1 MNCGRS
7 SSVEW
12 KLPKLQR
19 RVRFPSP
26 APAPPGHA
34 PGGFVMPTSHPPS
47 TECGGTIG
55 ATLSPRELGPAV
67 PVQNSP
73 CTPGTPPV
81 PVQNSPHTSHTVPLP
96 VQNSPCTS
104 CTVPVPVQN
113 SPCTPKISQFGAFC
127 SCWESFIPFLL
138 PTSRAWRILS
148 RYHQQQDRHATTPG
162 TKLAPHE
169 PHGASPGTKL
179 APHEPHG
186 TSSGTKLAQQA
197 QNLPIWRV
205 LLLLG
210 EFYPVFVAN
219 KPSMASFL
227 PHKHQHHH
235 RHERNNT
242 PTQHTKPRD
251 ERLSAHAPHTAR
263 RNETFTAP
271 ARHKQPKFAHFHH
284 AGANFLSQHTPH
296 THTRATFLST
306 NASASKRD
314 PNKTFIIFDSV
325 ITSRPDR
332 TDIANGG
339 PVATRRSSALD
350 TAPMHQIA
358 QHCTGN

>member
-73 CTPGTPPV
+73 
-81 PVQNSPHTSHTVPLP
+81 HTSHTVPLP
-96 VQNSPCTS
+96 VQNSPRASWGPRFRYKTHPAPAARCQFRYKTHPARPKSPNLARFMCT
-104 CTVPVPVQN
+104 
-113 SPCTPKISQFGAFC
+113 G
-127 SCWESFIPFLL
+127 
-138 PTSRAWRILS
+138 RILS
-148 RYHQQQDRHATTPG
+148 RYHQQQDRHATT
-162 TKLAPHE
+162 
-169 PHGASPGTKL
+169 PGTKL

-339 PVATRRSSALD
+339 PVTTRRSSALD

>member
-47 TECGGTIG
+47 TECGGTID

-73 CTPGTPPV
+73 SSRCTVPV

-96 VQNSPCTS
+96 VQNSPHTS
-104 CTVPVPVQN
+104 HTAPLPIQN
-113 SPCTPKISQFGAFC
+113 SPCTPKISQFGPFC

-138 PTSRAWRILS
+138 PTSRAWRVFS
-148 RYHQQQDRHATTPG
+148 RYHQQQARHATSPD

-169 PHGASPGTKL
+169 PHGATSDTKL
-179 APHEPHG
+179 ALH
-186 TSSGTKLAQQA
+186 A
-197 QNLPIWRV
+197 QNLPIWPV

-251 ERLSAHAPHTAR
+251 ERLSAHAPQTAPH
-263 RNETFTAP
+263 NETFIAP
-271 ARHKQPKFAHFHH
+271 ARRKQPKFTHFHH
-284 AGANFLSQHTPH
+284 VGANFLSQHTPH
-296 THTRATFLST
+296 TRTRATFLST
-306 NASASKRD
+306 NSSASKID
-314 PNKTFIIFDSV
+314 PNKTFIIFDSL
-325 ITSRPDR
+325 TRYRPDR
-332 TDIANGG
+332 KDIADGG
-339 PVATRRSSALD
+339 PVT
-350 TAPMHQIA
+350 T
-358 QHCTGN
+358 

>member
-73 CTPGTPPV
+73 
-81 PVQNSPHTSHTVPLP
+81 HTSHTVPLP
-96 VQNSPCTS
+96 VQNSPRASWGPRFRYKTHPAPAARCQFRYKTHPARPKSPNLARFMCT
-104 CTVPVPVQN
+104 
-113 SPCTPKISQFGAFC
+113 G
-127 SCWESFIPFLL
+127 
-138 PTSRAWRILS
+138 RILS

-162 TKLAPHE
+162 TKLTQLE
-169 PHGASPGTKL
+169 LHGA
-179 APHEPHG
+179 
-186 TSSGTKLAQQA
+186 SSGTKLAQHT

-227 PHKHQHHH
+227 PHKHQHHY
-235 RHERNNT
+235 RHDRINT

-251 ERLSAHAPHTAR
+251 EILSAHAPHTAR

-271 ARHKQPKFAHFHH
+271 ARHKQQKFAHFHH

-296 THTRATFLST
+296 THARATFLST

-339 PVATRRSSALD
+339 PVTTRRSSAMP
-350 TAPMHQIA
+350 TQVVQYP
-358 QHCTGN
+358 

>member
-1 MNCGRS
+1 MEASQASEAGSIPVARS
-7 SSVEW
+7 SPARPRAGRFCYAHFAPTVNAAGQSAQHFPRASW
-12 KLPKLQR
+12 GPRFRYKTRPARAARCQFRYKTRPTRATWRHFRYKTHPTRATRHQFRYKTHPASPKSPNLA
-19 RVRFPSP
+19 RFMYT
-26 APAPPGHA
+26 G
-34 PGGFVMPTSHPPS
+34 
-47 TECGGTIG
+47 
-55 ATLSPRELGPAV
+55 
-67 PVQNSP
+67 
-73 CTPGTPPV
+73 
-81 PVQNSPHTSHTVPLP
+81 
-96 VQNSPCTS
+96 
-104 CTVPVPVQN
+104 
-113 SPCTPKISQFGAFC
+113 
-127 SCWESFIPFLL
+127 
-138 PTSRAWRILS
+138 RILS

-162 TKLAPHE
+162 TKLTQLE
-169 PHGASPGTKL
+169 LHGA
-179 APHEPHG
+179 
-186 TSSGTKLAQQA
+186 SSGTKLAQHT

-242 PTQHTKPRD
+242 PTQHTEPRD
-251 ERLSAHAPHTAR
+251 ERLSAHAPQTAPH
-263 RNETFTAP
+263 NETFIAP
-271 ARHKQPKFAHFHH
+271 ARHKQPKFTHFHH

-296 THTRATFLST
+296 THARATFLST
-306 NASASKRD
+306 NASASKID

-332 TDIANGG
+332 KDIADGA
-339 PVATRRSSALD
+339 PATTRRSSALD

>member
-47 TECGGTIG
+47 TECGGQSAQHFPRASWGPRFRYKTHPARPTRHQSRYKTRPTR
-55 ATLSPRELGPAV
+55 ATRCQSRYKTRPARATRCQFRYKTRPTRATRHHFRYKTRPARPKSPNLARFALAG
-67 PVQNSP
+67 S
-73 CTPGTPPV
+73 
-81 PVQNSPHTSHTVPLP
+81 
-96 VQNSPCTS
+96 
-104 CTVPVPVQN
+104 
-113 SPCTPKISQFGAFC
+113 
-127 SCWESFIPFLL
+127 SFIPFLL

-179 APHEPHG
+179 TLH
-186 TSSGTKLAQQA
+186 A

-242 PTQHTKPRD
+242 PTQHTEPRD
-251 ERLSAHAPHTAR
+251 ERLSAHAPQTAPH
-263 RNETFTAP
+263 NETFIAP
-271 ARHKQPKFAHFHH
+271 ARHKV
-284 AGANFLSQHTPH
+284 
-296 THTRATFLST
+296 
-306 NASASKRD
+306 ASR
-314 PNKTFIIFDSV
+314 IV
-325 ITSRPDR
+325 
-332 TDIANGG
+332 
-339 PVATRRSSALD
+339 V
-350 TAPMHQIA
+350 
-358 QHCTGN
+358 

>member
-47 TECGGTIG
+47 MRRDNQRNTFPARAG
-55 ATLSPRELGPAV
+55 ARGS
-67 PVQNSP
+67 
-73 CTPGTPPV
+73 
-81 PVQNSPHTSHTVPLP
+81 
-96 VQNSPCTS
+96 
-104 CTVPVPVQN
+104 
-113 SPCTPKISQFGAFC
+113 
-127 SCWESFIPFLL
+127 
-138 PTSRAWRILS
+138 
-148 RYHQQQDRHATTPG
+148 G
-162 TKLAPHE
+162 TKLTPHA
-169 PHGASPGTKL
+169 PHGA
-179 APHEPHG
+179 
-186 TSSGTKLAQQA
+186 SSGTKLAQLELHGATSGTKLTQLELHGANSGTKLAQHKPHGATSGTKLTLHA

-210 EFYPVFVAN
+210 EFYPVFIAN
-219 KPSMASFL
+219 KPRRANFL

-242 PTQHTKPRD
+242 PTQHTKPCD
-251 ERLSAHAPHTAR
+251 ERLSAHALQRAPH
-263 RNETFTAP
+263 NETFIAP
-271 ARHKQPKFAHFHH
+271 ARHKQPKFTHFHH

-296 THTRATFLST
+296 THARATFLST

-325 ITSRPDR
+325 TTSRPDR
-332 TDIANGG
+332 KDIGDGA
-339 PVATRRSSALD
+339 PVTTR
-350 TAPMHQIA
+350 
-358 QHCTGN
+358 

>member
-47 TECGGTIG
+47 TECGGTID

-73 CTPGTPPV
+73 STPGTV
-81 PVQNSPHTSHTVPLP
+81 PLPIQNSPHTSHTAPL
-96 VQNSPCTS
+96 
-104 CTVPVPVQN
+104 PVQN

-179 APHEPHG
+179 TLH
-186 TSSGTKLAQQA
+186 A

-251 ERLSAHAPHTAR
+251 ERLSAHAPQTAPH
-263 RNETFTAP
+263 NETFIAP
-271 ARHKQPKFAHFHH
+271 ARHKQPKFTHFHH

-296 THTRATFLST
+296 THARATFLST
-306 NASASKRD
+306 NASASKID

-325 ITSRPDR
+325 ITSRPDHK
-332 TDIANGG
+332 DIADGA
-339 PVATRRSSALD
+339 PVTTRRSSALD

>member
-26 APAPPGHA
+26 APAPPDHA

-47 TECGGTIG
+47 MRRDNRRKTFPARAGARGSGTKLTLHARHATSSGTKLAQLEVHG
-55 ATLSPRELGPAV
+55 AS
-67 PVQNSP
+67 S
-73 CTPGTPPV
+73 GTKLA
-81 PVQNSPHTSHTVPLP
+81 QH
-96 VQNSPCTS
+96 
-104 CTVPVPVQN
+104 
-113 SPCTPKISQFGAFC
+113 A
-127 SCWESFIPFLL
+127 
-138 PTSRAWRILS
+138 
-148 RYHQQQDRHATTPG
+148 RHATTPG
-162 TKLAPHE
+162 TKLALHAPH
-169 PHGASPGTKL
+169 ATSPGTKL
-179 APHEPHG
+179 APH
-186 TSSGTKLAQQA
+186 A

-242 PTQHTKPRD
+242 PTQHTEPRD
-251 ERLSAHAPHTAR
+251 ERLSAHAPQTAPH
-263 RNETFTAP
+263 NETFIAP
-271 ARHKQPKFAHFHH
+271 ARRKQPKFTHFHH

-296 THTRATFLST
+296 THARATFLST
-306 NASASKRD
+306 NASASKID

-332 TDIANGG
+332 KDIADGA
-339 PVATRRSSALD
+339 PATTRRSSALD

>member
-26 APAPPGHA
+26 ALAPPGHA

-47 TECGGTIG
+47 MRRDNRRNTFPARAG
-55 ATLSPRELGPAV
+55 ARGS
-67 PVQNSP
+67 
-73 CTPGTPPV
+73 
-81 PVQNSPHTSHTVPLP
+81 
-96 VQNSPCTS
+96 
-104 CTVPVPVQN
+104 
-113 SPCTPKISQFGAFC
+113 
-127 SCWESFIPFLL
+127 
-138 PTSRAWRILS
+138 
-148 RYHQQQDRHATTPG
+148 G
-162 TKLAPHE
+162 TKLAQHAR
-169 PHGASPGTKL
+169 HATSPGTKL
-179 APHEPHG
+179 APH
-186 TSSGTKLAQQA
+186 A
-197 QNLPIWRV
+197 QNLPIWCV

-210 EFYPVFVAN
+210 EFYPVFIAN

-251 ERLSAHAPHTAR
+251 ERLSAHAPQTAPH
-263 RNETFTAP
+263 NEIFIAP
-271 ARHKQPKFAHFHH
+271 ARHKQPKFTHFHH

-296 THTRATFLST
+296 THARATFLST

-332 TDIANGG
+332 TDIANRG
-339 PVATRRSSALD
+339 PVTTRRSSALD

>member
-47 TECGGTIG
+47 TECGGQSAQHFPRASWGPRFRYKTHPARPTRHQSRYKTHPTR
-55 ATLSPRELGPAV
+55 ATRCQSRYKTHPTRPKCPNLARFALAGRVLSRFCCQQAEHGEFSPATTNNKPGTPPV
-67 PVQNSP
+67 PIQNSP
-73 CTPGTPPV
+73 STPRTPPV
-81 PVQNSPHTSHTVPLP
+81 PVQNSPS
-96 VQNSPCTS
+96 
-104 CTVPVPVQN
+104 
-113 SPCTPKISQFGAFC
+113 TPKMSQFGAFC

-138 PTSRAWRILS
+138 PTSRAWRVFS
-148 RYHQQQDRHATTPG
+148 RTNTSTTTGTKETTP
-162 TKLAPHE
+162 
-169 PHGASPGTKL
+169 
-179 APHEPHG
+179 
-186 TSSGTKLAQQA
+186 
-197 QNLPIWRV
+197 
-205 LLLLG
+205 
-210 EFYPVFVAN
+210 
-219 KPSMASFL
+219 
-227 PHKHQHHH
+227 
-235 RHERNNT
+235 

-251 ERLSAHAPHTAR
+251 EILSAPAPHTAPH
-263 RNETFTAP
+263 NETFTAP
-271 ARHKQPKFAHFHH
+271 ARHKQPKFSHFHH

-296 THTRATFLST
+296 THTGATFLST
-306 NASASKRD
+306 NASAGKID

-332 TDIANGG
+332 KDIGDGA
-339 PVATRRSSALD
+339 PITTRRSSALD

>member
-47 TECGGTIG
+47 TECGGQSAQHFPRASWGPRFRYKTHPARPTRHQSRYKTRPTR
-55 ATLSPRELGPAV
+55 ATRCQSRYKTRPARAARCHFRYKTHPARPKSPNLARFMYTG
-67 PVQNSP
+67 
-73 CTPGTPPV
+73 
-81 PVQNSPHTSHTVPLP
+81 
-96 VQNSPCTS
+96 
-104 CTVPVPVQN
+104 
-113 SPCTPKISQFGAFC
+113 
-127 SCWESFIPFLL
+127 
-138 PTSRAWRILS
+138 RILS
-148 RYHQQQDRHATTPG
+148 RYHQQQDRHAT
-162 TKLAPHE
+162 
-169 PHGASPGTKL
+169 SPGTKL
-179 APHEPHG
+179 APHEPYG
-186 TSSGTKLAQQA
+186 ASPGTKLTLHA

-242 PTQHTKPRD
+242 PTQHTEPRD
-251 ERLSAHAPHTAR
+251 ERLSAHAPQTAPH
-263 RNETFTAP
+263 NETFIAP
-271 ARHKQPKFAHFHH
+271 ARHKQPKFTHFHH

-296 THTRATFLST
+296 THARATFLST
-306 NASASKRD
+306 NASASKID

-332 TDIANGG
+332 KDIADGA
-339 PVATRRSSALD
+339 PATTRRSSALD

>member
-26 APAPPGHA
+26 APPRP
-34 PGGFVMPTSHPPS
+34 
-47 TECGGTIG
+47 
-55 ATLSPRELGPAV
+55 ATRRAVLLCPLRTHRRPNAAGQSAQHSPRASWGPRFRYKTRPTRATRCHFRYKTH
-67 PVQNSP
+67 PARATR
-73 CTPGTPPV
+73 CHFRYKT
-81 PVQNSPHTSHTVPLP
+81 LP
-96 VQNSPCTS
+96 ARA
-104 CTVPVPVQN
+104 
-113 SPCTPKISQFGAFC
+113 GA
-127 SCWESFIPFLL
+127 
-138 PTSRAWRILS
+138 R
-148 RYHQQQDRHATTPG
+148 G
-162 TKLAPHE
+162 
-169 PHGASPGTKL
+169 
-179 APHEPHG
+179 
-186 TSSGTKLAQQA
+186 SGTKLTLHA

-271 ARHKQPKFAHFHH
+271 ARHKQQKFAHFHH

-296 THTRATFLST
+296 THARATFLST

-332 TDIANGG
+332 TDIANGVVWSG
-339 PVATRRSSALD
+339 FVGRVF
-350 TAPMHQIA
+350 
-358 QHCTGN
+358 